1 MDSRLADLYAA
12 HFATVRERFDAALA
26 ATDYDYAVISGGA
39 LHYKFL
45 DDNPYPF
52 QVNPQFAWW
61 VPVLDNPNCHLIIE
75 RGERPTL
82 VYHIPA
88 DYWHL
93 PAALPTAAW
102 VQHFDLKVI
111 AEPGDIE
118 EHLPLRLE
126 RTAFI
131 GEPAALPGDAGL
143 AHINPTA
150 LLERLHWHRAW
161 KSEYEVECMRRA
173 AVLGV
178 RAHRAAEAAFRAGG
192 SEFAIALEYLR
203 AAGQLPA
210 ELPYGN
216 IIALNEH
223 AAVLHYQHLDREA
236 PAERRSFLID
246 AGANFNGYACDITRT
261 HAAQPG
267 EFQALIQAMDAAQL
281 RLCASIRP
289 GMDYKDL
296 QVRTHL
302 EVGRLLVD
310 SGLARGTPEDL
321 YAQQV
326 THAFYPHGIGHLI
339 GLQTHDV
346 GGLMANPKG
355 ETIPRPEGHPFLRL
369 TRVVETGMAFT
380 VEPGLYFIPML
391 LEQLRQKPAAASVD
405 WNKVAAF
412 TPYGG
417 VRIEDDVVVTATGI
431 ENLTRN
437 EFERQ
442 RV

>member
-1 MDSRLADLYAA
+1 MSQRLDATYAA
-12 HFATVRERFDAALA
+12 HHAAVRDFHDAALA
-26 ATDYDYAVISGGA
+26 ATDHDTVVISGGGQI
-39 LHYKFL
+39 YKFL

-52 QVNPQFAWW
+52 QVNPHLAWW
-61 VPVLDNPNCHLIIE
+61 VPVIDNPNCHLIYS
-75 RGERPTL
+75 RGERPIL

-102 VQHFDLKVI
+102 VQHFDLRVI
-111 AEPGDIE
+111 AEPGEIE
-118 EHLPLRLE
+118 DHLPTRLE
-126 RTAFI
+126 RCAFI
-131 GEPAALPGDAGL
+131 GDPAALPGDAGL
-143 AHINPTA
+143 ADINPTA
-150 LLERLHWHRAW
+150 LISRLHYRRAW
-161 KSEYEVECMRRA
+161 KTAYEVECMREATVR
-173 AVLGV
+173 GV

-192 SEFAIALEYLR
+192 SEFAINLEYLR

-223 AAVLHYQHLDREA
+223 GAVLHYQHLDREP

-246 AGANFNGYACDITRT
+246 AGAAFRGYACDITRT
-261 HAAQPG
+261 YSAQRDD
-267 EFQALIQAMDAAQL
+267 FQALIDAMDAAQL

-302 EVGRLLVD
+302 EVGRVLTEA
-310 SGLARGTPEDL
+310 GIARGTPEDL
-321 YAQQV
+321 YAERV
-326 THAFYPHGIGHLI
+326 THAFYPHGVGHLI

-346 GGLMANPKG
+346 GGFLANPEG

-369 TRVVETGMAFT
+369 TRVVEEHMAFT

-391 LEQLRQKPAAASVD
+391 LDGLRQQPGAARVD
-405 WNKVAAF
+405 WARVAHF
-412 TPYGG
+412 QPYGG
-417 VRIEDDVVVTATGI
+417 VRVEDDVVVTATGI
-431 ENLTRN
+431 ENLTRE
-437 EFERQ
+437 EFARQ